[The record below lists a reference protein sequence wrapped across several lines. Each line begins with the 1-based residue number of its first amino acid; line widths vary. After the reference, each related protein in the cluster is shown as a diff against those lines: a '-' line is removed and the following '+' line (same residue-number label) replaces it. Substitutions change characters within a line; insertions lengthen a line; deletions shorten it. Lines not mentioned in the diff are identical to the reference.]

1 MTYAKRLGIC
11 AVASLASHV
20 LLARG
25 TAHLPA
31 RVEAA
36 QPMILSVNLR
46 QTAPEPEPEPV
57 KPEGTETNKQPLH
70 DVPARR
76 VHRAAADNAK
86 QVPTKNLTPTER
98 PAESDSTDTPVFG
111 ISMESTS
118 AAGTGPGIR
127 VGNTLQ
133 TKPRDNTGATDG
145 VGGKGL
151 MAPVPVYELTKMPL
165 PKVVITGQ
173 YTNEA
178 REAGI
183 EGVVML
189 SFLVDE
195 HGCVR
200 DIKVLQSL
208 DGGLTEAAKRAL
220 LGTLHGCPFAP
231 GEREGK
237 PVPTRVPSFKVRFS
251 LREDG

>member
-1 MTYAKRLGIC
+1 MTYAQRLGIC
-11 AVASLASHV
+11 AVASLASHL

-46 QTAPEPEPEPV
+46 QTAPEPEPEPE
-57 KPEGTETNKQPLH
+57 KGSEPSKQPLP
-70 DVPARR
+70 DVPPRR
-76 VHRAAADNAK
+76 VHRSAADNARP
-86 QVPTKNLTPTER
+86 VPTKNITPTER
-98 PAESDSTDTPVFG
+98 PAESDSTEAPVFG

-133 TKPRDNTGATDG
+133 TKPRDTPGAADG
-145 VGGKGL
+145 SGGKGL
-151 MAPVPVYELTKMPL
+151 MAPVPVYELTKIPL
-165 PKVVITGQ
+165 PKVEITGR
-173 YTNEA
+173 YTDEA
-178 REAGI
+178 REAGL
-183 EGVVML
+183 EGVVIL

-200 DIKVLQSL
+200 DIKVLQAL
-208 DGGLTEAAKRAL
+208 GGGLTEAAKRAL
-220 LGTLHGCPFAP
+220 WGSMHGCPFAP
-231 GEREGK
+231 GERAGK
-237 PVPTRVPSFKVRFS
+237 PVPTRVPSFKVDFR
-251 LREDG
+251 LRENE